1 MEAMV
6 TDQILLNKILN
17 SKQCNLWPECACNK
31 TLVHWQSKI
40 LDNELEWTF
49 EDLQWADLSIFITLS
64 CVAERCPSRKTKT
77 YALLQLLNPWWD
89 RQRRGE
95 ELTEEFCERLR
106 AKGRAKQNG
115 HEIGGFDEAEPIA

>member
-1 MEAMV
+1 M
-6 TDQILLNKILN
+6 TDQILFNKILN

-64 CVAERCPSRKTKT
+64 CVAERCPSRCPSSDN
-77 YALLQLLNPWWD
+77 L
-89 RQRRGE
+89 RQM
-95 ELTEEFCERLR
+95 
-106 AKGRAKQNG
+106 AV
-115 HEIGGFDEAEPIA
+115 